1 MTDAMEL
8 PDFAAVRAAADRISA
23 VVERT
28 PVLRSDTLDTLAGA
42 RLYLKCEHLQKTG
55 AFKARGASNAV
66 FGLPDDDAKRG
77 VATHSSGNHGA
88 ALAWA
93 ARLRGIP
100 AHVVVPANA
109 NRAKRANIARYGA
122 RVVLCEPT
130 LAARESTL
138 AAVIAE
144 TGANAVPPYDDARVI
159 AGQGTAALEL
169 LEDSGG
175 LDDVLAPVGGGGLLS
190 GAAIAAHGLDA
201 AIRVYGAEPLGADDA
216 ARSLAAGTRLP
227 QTDPRTMADGLR
239 TSLGELN
246 FTILRRE
253 VEGIIT
259 VTEAEIAAATRFL
272 WEICKQLVEPSS
284 AVVLAAV
291 LAQPARF
298 AGRRVGLVLSGGNV
312 DLDAPLPW
320 SETTA

>member
-1 MTDAMEL
+1 MNDLAGR
-8 PDFAAVRAAADRISA
+8 PDLATIRAAAARIA
-23 VVERT
+23 PLVERT
-28 PVLRSDTLDTLAGA
+28 PVMRSDTLDALSGA
-42 RLYLKCEHLQKTG
+42 RLFFKCEHLQKTG

-66 FGLPDDDAKRG
+66 FGLGDEESRRG

-109 NRAKRANIARYGA
+109 NRAKRANIERYGA

-138 AAVIAE
+138 SAVLEE

-169 LEDSGG
+169 LEDTGG
-175 LDDVLAPVGGGGLLS
+175 LDDVLTPVGGGGLLS
-190 GAAIAAHGLDA
+190 GAAIAARGLDPR
-201 AIRVYGAEPLGADDA
+201 IRVFGAEPLGADDA
-216 ARSLAAGTRLP
+216 ARSLAAGERLP

-246 FTILRRE
+246 FAILRQE

-259 VTEAEIAAATRFL
+259 VTERDIAAATRLL
-272 WEICKQLVEPSS
+272 WEVCKQLVEPSS

-291 LAQPARF
+291 LAEPRRF

-320 SETTA
+320 SETAA